1 MTSQITS
8 MTPALHTAV
17 HSTISLSETTET
29 CRLVTGR
36 VLSIKQ
42 RLVERYRNAGLP
54 MTLIRDAI
62 AAAEADAWLSGFPHL
77 FLPDLADE
85 VVRHLLAKVATHPE
99 YAQAA

>member
-1 MTSQITS
+1 MRADYNLLLDPLPFS
-8 MTPALHTAV
+8 
-17 HSTISLSETTET
+17 HSGADR
-29 CRLVTGR
+29 CRLTTAR
-36 VLSIKQ
+36 VVAIKDS
-42 RLVERYRNAGLP
+42 LVSRYRRQGHP

>member
-1 MTSQITS
+1 MN
-8 MTPALHTAV
+8 PATHTADPSPV
-17 HSTISLSETTET
+17 SLHETTET
-29 CRLVTGR
+29 CRLLTAR
-36 VLSIKQ
+36 VLTIKQ
-42 RLVERYRNAGLP
+42 RLVDRYRVAGLP

>member
-1 MTSQITS
+1 MIPLTQQAN
-8 MTPALHTAV
+8 PNEL
-17 HSTISLSETTET
+17 SLPRKVET
-29 CRLVTGR
+29 CHLLTAR
-36 VLSIKQ
+36 VIAIKQ
-42 RLVERYRNAGLP
+42 RLVERYRAAGLP
-54 MTLIRDAI
+54 MALIREAI

>member
-1 MTSQITS
+1 MTSQIST
-8 MTPALHTAV
+8 MNRTTLTAESAQV
-17 HSTISLSETTET
+17 SIFEKTET
-29 CRLVTGR
+29 CHLITGR
-36 VLSIKQ
+36 VVAIKQ
-42 RLVERYRNAGLP
+42 RLVERYRVNGLP